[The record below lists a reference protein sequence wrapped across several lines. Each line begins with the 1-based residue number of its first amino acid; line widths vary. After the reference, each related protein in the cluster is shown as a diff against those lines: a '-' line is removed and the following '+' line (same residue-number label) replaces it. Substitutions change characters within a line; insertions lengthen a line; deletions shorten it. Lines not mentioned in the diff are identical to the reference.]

1 MKNLVVGPGA
11 MGFFMYL
18 GVVSKLK
25 KDGHLDDLEAISGAS
40 AGALLG
46 FLYCLAK
53 GDPTKVLDYALTVPI
68 KQIMKPNIKCL
79 LKDYGLISCSKIRK
93 VLVEACRT
101 FIQKDDVT
109 FQELY
114 EWFPI
119 KLYASSYCVDFMKTV
134 YFSVDTTPT
143 MSVLDA
149 VCASVAI
156 PFLFSRIKLNDG
168 YNYIDGGAAEVTP
181 GSPFLGQNSV
191 LAMKLAWNHLPEVK
205 DLKTYA
211 MSILLSTMKMR
222 HDYDFQTLDLDGSDV
237 DVYDFSASNEGK
249 LKMFLKGWSQTFS

>member
-1 MKNLVVGPGA
+1 
-11 MGFFMYL
+11 MGFFLYL
-18 GVVSKLK
+18 GVLSRLK
-25 KDGHLDDLEAISGAS
+25 KDGQLDNLEAISGAS
-40 AGALLG
+40 AGALIG
-46 FLYCLAK
+46 FLFCLSK
-53 GDPTKVLDYALTVPI
+53 GDPTKVLDYSLTVPV

-79 LKDYGLISCSKIRK
+79 LKNYGLISCSKIRK
-93 VLVEACRT
+93 VLVGACQT

-114 EWFPI
+114 DLYPI
-119 KLYASSYCVDFMKTV
+119 KLHVSSYCVDFMKTV
-134 YFSVDTTPT
+134 YFSVDTTPA

-156 PFLFSRIKLNDG
+156 PFLFSSIKLSDG
-168 YNYIDGGAAEVTP
+168 YNYIDGGAAEFVP
-181 GSPFLGQNSV
+181 GAPFLGRNNV
-191 LAMKLAWNHLPEVK
+191 IALKLAWNRLPEVK

-222 HDYDFQTLDLDGSDV
+222 HVYDFPALDLDVSDV
-237 DVYDFSASNEGK
+237 DVYDFGASNEGK

>member
-1 MKNLVVGPGA
+1 
-11 MGFFMYL
+11 MGFFLFL
-18 GVVSKLK
+18 GVLSRLK
-25 KDGHLDDLEAISGAS
+25 RDGQLDTLEAISGAS

-46 FLYCLAK
+46 FLFCISK
-53 GDPTKVLDYALTVPI
+53 GDPTRVLDYALTVPV
-68 KQIMKPNIKCL
+68 KQLMKPNIKCL
-79 LKDYGLISCSKIRK
+79 LKNYGLISCSKIRK
-93 VLVEACRT
+93 VLGEVCHT

-114 EWFPI
+114 ELYPI
-119 KLYASSYCVDFMKTV
+119 KLHVSSYCVDFMKTV

-156 PFLFSRIKLNDG
+156 PFLFSSVKLSDG
-168 YNYIDGGAAEVTP
+168 YNYIDGGSAEVVP
-181 GSPFLGQNSV
+181 GAPFIGQDA
-191 LAMKLAWNHLPEVK
+191 LAMKLAWNRLPEVK

-222 HDYDFQTLDLDGSDV
+222 HVYEFPTLDLDVSDV
-237 DVYDFSASNEGK
+237 DVYDFGASNDAK
-249 LKMFLKGWSQTFS
+249 LRMFLKGFEQTR

>member
-1 MKNLVVGPGA
+1 

-18 GVVSKLK
+18 GVLSRLK
-25 KDGHLDDLEAISGAS
+25 REGRLEETEAISGTS
-40 AGALLG
+40 AGALLS
-46 FLYCLAK
+46 FIFCLTK
-53 GDPTKVLDYALTVPI
+53 GDPTKVLDFALSVPI
-68 KQIMKPNIKCL
+68 KQIMKPNIKSL
-79 LKDYGLISCSKIRK
+79 IRDYGLIPCSKIRK

-109 FQELY
+109 FHELY
-114 EWFPI
+114 ELHPI
-119 KLYASSYCVDFMKTV
+119 KLHVSSYCVDFMKTV

-156 PFLFSRIKLNDG
+156 PFLFSSVKLNDG
-168 YNYIDGGAAEVTP
+168 YNYIDGGAAEIVP
-181 GSPFLGQNSV
+181 GSPFLGQNDV
-191 LAMKLAWNHLPEVK
+191 LAMKLAWNRLPEVK

-222 HDYDFQTLDLDGSDV
+222 HVYDFPTLDLDVSDV
-237 DVYDFSASNEGK
+237 DVFDFSASNETK
-249 LKMFLKGWSQTFS
+249 LKMFLKGFEQAAR